1 MADVTRIV
9 LSVEYAGESFE
20 GWQTQPHGRTVQ
32 DALERALACVADTAV
47 PTVCAGRT
55 DTGVHATTQIV
66 HFDAPVVRPVS
77 AWVRGVNSHLP
88 DGVAVRWA
96 QPVGADF
103 HARFSATARHY
114 RYVLFNGPV
123 RPALLN
129 ARVGWFHRPLAAA
142 RMAEAAQV
150 LLGEHDFSAFRAAG
164 CQAHSP
170 VRRMRHAHVQRCG
183 EFVVFDFCADAFLH
197 HMIRN
202 LVGALVYIGKGAQP
216 VGWMGELLR
225 GRDRTRAAPTFAAAG
240 LYLCGVEYPDQ
251 WSLPGQGRIICTP
264 QFALPMPCPE
274 PESRSAD

>member
-1 MADVTRIV
+1 MMRTV

-32 DALERALACVADTAV
+32 DALELALARIADAPV

-66 HFDAPVVRPVS
+66 HFDAPVARPLS
-77 AWVRGVNSHLP
+77 AWVRGANSHLP
-88 DGVAVRWA
+88 DGVSVRWA
-96 QPVGADF
+96 QGVSDDF

-123 RPALLN
+123 RPALLH
-129 ARVGWFHRPLAAA
+129 ARVGWFHRPLDANAMAKAALA
-142 RMAEAAQV
+142 LV
-150 LLGEHDFSAFRAAG
+150 GEHDFTAFRAAS

-170 VRRMRHAHVQRCG
+170 VRTIRYARVQRHG
-183 EFVVFDFCADAFLH
+183 EYVVFDFCADAFLH

-202 LVGALVYIGKGAQP
+202 LVGALVYVGKGAQP
-216 VGWMGELLR
+216 VDWLAVLLC
-225 GRDRTRAAPTFAAAG
+225 GRDRTLAAPTFSASG

-264 QFALPMPCPE
+264 QLALPESCIE
-274 PESRSAD
+274 PESKFVD

>member
-1 MADVTRIV
+1 MRIV
-9 LSVEYAGESFE
+9 LSVEYAGERFE

-32 DALERALACVADTAV
+32 DALERALAAIANAPV

-66 HFDAPVVRPVS
+66 HFDAPVMRPIS

-96 QPVGADF
+96 QAVGDDF
-103 HARFSATARHY
+103 HARFGATARHY

-123 RPALLN
+123 RPALLH
-129 ARVGWFHRPLAAA
+129 ARVGWFHRPVDVH
-142 RMAEAAQV
+142 RMAQAATA
-150 LLGEHDFSAFRAAG
+150 LCGEHDFTAFRAAA
-164 CQAHSP
+164 CQAQSP
-170 VRRMRHAHVQRCG
+170 VRHMRHVCVERRG
-183 EFVVFDFCADAFLH
+183 DFVVFDFCANAFLH

-202 LVGALVYIGKGAQP
+202 LVGALVYIGKGAQSTD
-216 VGWMGELLR
+216 WMATLLR
-225 GRDRTRAAPTFAAAG
+225 ERDRTQAAPTFSAAG

-264 QFALPMPCPE
+264 QLALPESCPE
-274 PESRSAD
+274 PESKSAD

>member
-1 MADVTRIV
+1 MRIV

-32 DALERALACVADTAV
+32 DALERALARIADAPV

-55 DTGVHATTQIV
+55 DTGVHATTQIA
-66 HFDAPVVRPVS
+66 HFDASVDRPVS

-88 DGVAVRWA
+88 DGVSVRWA
-96 QPVGADF
+96 QPVTDDF

-123 RPALLN
+123 RPALLH
-129 ARVGWFHRPLAAA
+129 ARVGWFHRPLDVGAMARAA
-142 RMAEAAQV
+142 MALV
-150 LLGEHDFSAFRAAG
+150 GEHDFTAFRAAS

-170 VRRMRHAHVQRCG
+170 VRRMRHARVQRHG
-183 EFVVFDFCADAFLH
+183 DFVVFDFCADAFLH

-202 LVGALVYIGKGAQP
+202 LVGSLVYIGKGAHP
-216 VGWMGELLR
+216 ADWMAALLR
-225 GRDRTRAAPTFAAAG
+225 GRDRTQSAPTFSAAG

-264 QFALPMPCPE
+264 QLALPEPCTE
-274 PESRSAD
+274 PESKFVD